1 MEQRWDAVPFYN
13 DTGETI
19 PAGALL
25 EPTGALTAG
34 RVMKVRK
41 PTRNSGG
48 GMFVNGRVRVA
59 AGKYGQC
66 QPGTPGALLR
76 VSPSDTITAADTLGS
91 KSGDWYA
98 RKGFAGF
105 RPIGPAYSGFVPAV
119 AESGGVTSGMLV
131 AMSTA
136 ANAGTQWTTGLVQA
150 YTVTGDL
157 VAANPLE
164 TVEMRPLYPTD
175 KLVNGQS
182 YLCVDTGARG
192 AAGRRRL
199 RAERLGAGGAEGT
212 VTLTVYRYAC
222 NAGRLVETPV
232 TITLAGLGLRQVPP

>member
-1 MEQRWDAVPFYN
+1 VCN
-13 DTGETI
+13 DTSDTI
-19 PAGALL
+19 PEWAWL
-25 EPTGALTAG
+25 ELTGSLTADG
-34 RVMKVRK
+34 AAKVRK
-41 PTRNSGG
+41 ATRGG
-48 GMFVNGRVRVA
+48 LAGLVNGPVPLA
-59 AGKYGQC
+59 
-66 QPGTPGALLR
+66 PGDQGDAYPPWSDGIRLA
-76 VSPSDTITAADTLGS
+76 VHASDTVTASDTLGP
-91 KSGDWYA
+91 KIGDWYC
-98 RKGFAGF
+98 RVGQPGF
-105 RPIGPAYSGFVPAV
+105 RPVGPAFAGLVPVV

-199 RAERLGAGGAEGT
+199 RAERLGGNGT
-212 VTLTVYRYAC
+212 PTGYVRVVTDVVCVGDDLVKTYTNIPVYS
-222 NAGRLVETPV
+222 
-232 TITLAGLGLRQVPP
+232 

>member
-1 MEQRWDAVPFYN
+1 MEQEWGAIPFYN
-13 DTGETI
+13 DSGEAV
-19 PAGALL
+19 PAGALV
-25 EPTGALTAG
+25 EPTGALTVEGTA
-34 RVMKVRK
+34 KARK
-41 PTRNSGG
+41 PTRSNSLAV
-48 GMFVNGRVRVA
+48 FVNGRVAVA
-59 AGKYGQC
+59 AGKLGQC
-66 QPGTPGALLR
+66 RPVAPWSLLR
-76 VSPSDTITAADTLGS
+76 VHPDDLIGPGDTLGS

-98 RKGFAGF
+98 RKGYAGF
-105 RPIGPAYSGFVPAV
+105 RPVGAAYSGFVPAV
-119 AESGGVTSGMLV
+119 ADGGGVTSGMLV

-164 TVEMRPLYPTD
+164 TVEMQPLHPTD
-175 KLVNGQS
+175 KLVSGQA
-182 YLCVDTGARG
+182 YLCVDTGGRG
-192 AAGRRRL
+192 SQNRRRL